1 MQGDD
6 KVLDRFRRA
15 QESLVLQSSDLPLQT
30 ISGMVLA
37 EAIDIDPAYQRRERW
52 SVEKQSALI
61 ESFLINIP
69 IPPVYLSEEDY
80 GRYSVIDGKQRI
92 TAIHK
97 FLTGR
102 LVLKGIVELPELNG
116 RTFDQIPTALKQT
129 LTVRPYLRVVTL
141 LKQSDPELKYEVFTR
156 LNSGGERL
164 EAQEVRN
171 VAFRGPLNDLI
182 YELAEAPFLRQ
193 QLKITSSKS
202 AAYADMT
209 DAEYVL
215 RFFALKNNWESFS
228 GSLSRSMDE
237 FMLQNHRRDE
247 TFRED
252 MRNTFLEALDLCRRI
267 WGKNAY
273 RRPSAPGVWRD
284 QTLAGMYDAQMV
296 GVSMLSD
303 EQRISAVRRSV
314 EIAELTQHE
323 FLSDPQFEKSV
334 RVATN
339 TPSSVAY
346 RIGKVHEILL
356 RGSSA

>member
-6 KVLDRFRRA
+6 KVLERFKRA

-30 ISGMVLA
+30 ISAMVQA
-37 EAIDIDPAYQRRERW
+37 NAIDIEPAYQRRERW
-52 SVEKQSALI
+52 SAEKQSALI

-92 TAIHK
+92 TAIYK
-97 FLTGR
+97 FLTGS
-102 LVLKGIVELPELNG
+102 LSLKGIVELPELNG
-116 RTFDQIPTALKQT
+116 RTFDQIPEALRQT

-164 EAQEVRN
+164 ELQEVRN

-182 YELAEAPFLRQ
+182 YELAESPFLRQ
-193 QLKITSSKS
+193 QLKITSEKS
-202 AAYADMT
+202 AAYSDMT

-215 RFFALKNNWESFS
+215 RFFTLSENWDGFS
-228 GSLSRSMDE
+228 GSLSRSMDD
-237 FMLQNHRRDE
+237 FMIRNKSRDE
-247 TFRED
+247 GFRED
-252 MRNTFLEALDLCRRI
+252 LRNKFNDALEMCRRI
-267 WGKNAY
+267 WGRNAY
-273 RRPSAPGVWRD
+273 RRPAGPGVWRD

-296 GVSMLSD
+296 AVSMLTD
-303 EQRISAVRRSV
+303 EQRLRAIRQAADVARRT
-314 EIAELTQHE
+314 EQE
-323 FLSDPQFEKSV
+323 FLSDSKFEKAV

-339 TPSSVAY
+339 TPSSVLY
-346 RIGKVHEILL
+346 RVQKVHQILVN
-356 RGSSA
+356 GGQA